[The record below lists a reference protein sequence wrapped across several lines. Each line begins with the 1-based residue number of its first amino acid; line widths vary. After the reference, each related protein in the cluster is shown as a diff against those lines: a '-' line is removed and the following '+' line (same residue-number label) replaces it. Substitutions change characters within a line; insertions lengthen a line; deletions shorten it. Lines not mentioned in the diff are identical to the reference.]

1 MPILIA
7 PAVIG
12 LNDVKVDRRIVLK
25 ENVKQTDPRV
35 SDRGD
40 NSERS
45 SDTIAAM
52 ECAVG
57 VKTFC
62 QHKKRT
68 NRDKCGTIN
77 FFVPTRSPEPLS
89 IGKLYFF
96 T

>member
-40 NSERS
+40 NSER
-45 SDTIAAM
+45 IAAM

-62 QHKKRT
+62 QHKKPT
-68 NRDKCGTIN
+68 IRDKCGTIN